1 MTEKAQLHRVES
13 QQKVFS
19 FDTDTRIDTFV
30 LCFLIFDFCL
40 SFRSRRW
47 LEEIDRKQAELI
59 AVQIALEKLKQKSLL
74 VFVLPVG
81 GTLMSILMRSNDWC
95 KTKGWDQSNQV
106 GTSQPPQD
114 SSGYNYYGQPQ
125 NPRFNYNQTPNVASH
140 GYDRAYAQ
148 QPPSY
153 GGQAP
158 VSDYQQQYATSGY
171 GSPAVPS
178 IRDATA
184 TQSSTGQPHP
194 GYYQAAYGHGEYHQP
209 DIHYAPS
216 VNPPTNGESQHRQQG
231 HSELPTNGYEEPS
244 GYGAERTGDKE
255 FRWGWVGPAAETIS
269 SEI

>member
-1 MTEKAQLHRVES
+1 M
-13 QQKVFS
+13 KVMELEGEV
-19 FDTDTRIDTFV
+19 DK
-30 LCFLIFDFCL
+30 L
-40 SFRSRRW
+40 S
-47 LEEIDRKQAELI
+47 
-59 AVQIALEKLKQKSLL
+59 
-74 VFVLPVG
+74 
-81 GTLMSILMRSNDWC
+81 
-95 KTKGWDQSNQV
+95 GWDQSNQV

-184 TQSSTGQPHP
+184 SQSSTGQPHP

-255 FRWGWVGPAAETIS
+255 FRWGWVGPAAETVS

>member
-1 MTEKAQLHRVES
+1 M
-13 QQKVFS
+13 KVMELEGEV
-19 FDTDTRIDTFV
+19 DK
-30 LCFLIFDFCL
+30 L
-40 SFRSRRW
+40 S
-47 LEEIDRKQAELI
+47 
-59 AVQIALEKLKQKSLL
+59 
-74 VFVLPVG
+74 
-81 GTLMSILMRSNDWC
+81 
-95 KTKGWDQSNQV
+95 GWDQSNQV

-216 VNPPTNGESQHRQQG
+216 VNPPTNGESQHWQQG

-255 FRWGWVGPAAETIS
+255 FRWGWVGPAEETIS

>member
-1 MTEKAQLHRVES
+1 MLKIEIVENVNHKMKVMELEGEVDKLSGCWNNKA
-13 QQKVFS
+13 
-19 FDTDTRIDTFV
+19 IDTYKPWR
-30 LCFLIFDFCL
+30 L
-40 SFRSRRW
+40 SNSRTRLLKW
-47 LEEIDRKQAELI
+47 TELEE
-59 AVQIALEKLKQKSLL
+59 LKFK
-74 VFVLPVG
+74 VY
-81 GTLMSILMRSNDWC
+81 
-95 KTKGWDQSNQV
+95 KTYLQGWDQSNQV

-148 QPPSY
+148 EPPSY

-194 GYYQAAYGHGEYHQP
+194 GYYQAGYVGQQGVEGPSAESQPAAYGHGAIWTQKHLGTNVQTS
-209 DIHYAPS
+209 APLPMTTDS
-216 VNPPTNGESQHRQQG
+216 GILQDVLVAVLERRLIKKRNAAATEVLVQWKN
-231 HSELPTNGYEEPS
+231 HS
-244 GYGAERTGDKE
+244 KE
-255 FRWGWVGPAAETIS
+255 DAT
-269 SEI
+269 